1 MNLRLVL
8 RVIAFIIIIVCILML
23 IPAGIAL
30 RSSEKKCLLIF
41 FITTAIGV
49 GFSFLSILFTTKC
62 QRDIVTSREG
72 FLIVCI
78 AWAAAAGLGALPFY
92 LSGSVLTY
100 ADAFF
105 ETMSGFTTTGAS
117 ILKEIESLP
126 RSLLFWRSL
135 THWLGGM
142 GIVLL
147 TIVFL
152 PILGVKGLHF
162 IRIEAPGPT
171 VEKIVPRIAET
182 TLVLWLIYLGLTL
195 AETLLL
201 MLGRM
206 NLFDALT
213 HTFGT
218 LATGGFSPKNRSVGH
233 YSSKYVHIIITI
245 FMMLAGTNFNLYYR
259 LLSGRFRE
267 IKKNTELRAYLG
279 IFFISSILIAL
290 VLNGS
295 VYESFGKSLRYGSFQ
310 VASIFTT
317 TGFSTADF
325 DAWPAMAKGILFA
338 LMFIGGSSGSTGGGI
353 KVIRIVTLFKIG
365 INEMRYILHPRGVYT
380 VKINDMPVRKDI
392 AYTIAGFVFLYI
404 SFLIITTLVVTSGGY
419 DLVTSFSTALV
430 TVGNIGPGFGKI
442 GPTLNYSFYPDYIK
456 WFLSFA
462 MMVGRLEVYTVFI
475 IFTPWFWK
483 R

>member
-8 RVIAFIIIIVCILML
+8 RVVAFILIIVCILML

-30 RSSEKKCLLIF
+30 RFAEKKCLIIF
-41 FITTAIGV
+41 FTTIAIGM
-49 GFSFLSILFTTKC
+49 GFSFLSILLTSKC
-62 QRDIVTSREG
+62 QKDLVTSREG
-72 FLIVCI
+72 FLIVCLS
-78 AWAAAAGLGALPFY
+78 WAGAAGLGALPFY
-92 LSGSVLTY
+92 LSGAVPSY

-117 ILKEIESLP
+117 ILKEIESIP

-142 GIVLL
+142 GIVVL

-162 IRIEAPGPT
+162 IRTEAPGPT
-171 VEKIVPRIAET
+171 VEKIAPRIAET
-182 TLVLWLIYLGLTL
+182 TMVLWLIYLGLTL

-201 MLGRM
+201 VLGRM

-233 YSSKYVHIIITI
+233 YSSKYIHIVITI
-245 FMMLAGTNFNLYYR
+245 FMMLAGTNFSLYYR

-267 IKKNTELRAYLG
+267 ITRNTELRAYLG
-279 IFFISSILIAL
+279 IFFVSSILIAL
-290 VLNGS
+290 VLRGR

-310 VASIFTT
+310 VASILTT

-325 DAWPAMAKGILFA
+325 DAWPTMAKGILFA

-353 KVIRIVTLFKIG
+353 KVIRVVTLFKIG
-365 INEMRYILHPRGVYT
+365 LNEMRYLLHPRGVYT
-380 VKINDMPVRKDI
+380 IKINDMPVRKDLS
-392 AYTIAGFVFLYI
+392 YTISGFVFLYI
-404 SFLIITTLVVTSGGY
+404 SFLIVTTLLVTSGGY

-430 TVGNIGPGFGKI
+430 TVGNIGPGFGRV
-442 GPTLNYSFYPDYIK
+442 GPTMNYSFYPDYIK

-462 MMVGRLEVYTVFI
+462 MMVGRLEVYTVLI
-475 IFTPWFWK
+475 IFTPWFW
-483 R
+483 RR

>member
-1 MNLRLVL
+1 
-8 RVIAFIIIIVCILML
+8 
-23 IPAGIAL
+23 
-30 RSSEKKCLLIF
+30 
-41 FITTAIGV
+41 
-49 GFSFLSILFTTKC
+49 
-62 QRDIVTSREG
+62 
-72 FLIVCI
+72 
-78 AWAAAAGLGALPFY
+78 
-92 LSGSVLTY
+92 
-100 ADAFF
+100 
-105 ETMSGFTTTGAS
+105 
-117 ILKEIESLP
+117 
-126 RSLLFWRSL
+126 
-135 THWLGGM
+135 M
-142 GIVLL
+142 GIVVL

-171 VEKIVPRIAET
+171 VERIAPRIAET
-182 TLVLWLIYLGLTL
+182 TLVLWLIYLGLTFT
-195 AETLLL
+195 ETLLL

-218 LATGGFSPKNRSVGH
+218 LATGGFSPKNRSGGH
-233 YSSKYVHIIITI
+233 YSSKYIHIIITI

-267 IKKNTELRAYLG
+267 IKRNTELRAYLG
-279 IFFISSILIAL
+279 IFFTSSILIAL

-310 VASIFTT
+310 VASIFST

-325 DAWPAMAKGILFA
+325 DPWPAMAKGILFA

-365 INEMRYILHPRGVYT
+365 INEMRYFLHQRGVYT
-380 VKINDMPVRKDI
+380 IKINDMPVRKDI

-404 SFLIITTLVVTSGGY
+404 SFLIVTTLVVTSGGY